1 MSSLG
6 LGCDT
11 YKGWGECTN
20 EGVSLGVAQE
30 EEEEDDE
37 RKLSADQLIR
47 SVWSVR

>member
-30 EEEEDDE
+30 EEEDDDE